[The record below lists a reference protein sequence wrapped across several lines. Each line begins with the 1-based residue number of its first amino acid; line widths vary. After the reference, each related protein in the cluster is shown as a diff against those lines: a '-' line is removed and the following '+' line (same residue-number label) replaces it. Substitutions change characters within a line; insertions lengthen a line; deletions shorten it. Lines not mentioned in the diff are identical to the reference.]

1 MSIPASQI
9 VRINPR
15 VIQAGGRDLVMNG
28 LFFTNNDLIPTSSI
42 AMSFATAEDVGAYF
56 GTTSDEYNVAQI
68 YFAGYNNSFKK
79 PRTILFAR
87 RVDQAIPAYVR
98 GGALVGSTATVLATL
113 KTITD
118 GSLSILIG
126 EDTYAVTGL
135 DFSAAT
141 SLSDIATIIQT
152 ALAADDP
159 TAAPTVAYSSL
170 TKAFTITSEQTG
182 ADALAG
188 YGSGTVATALNL
200 TQAGGAVL
208 SQGADAMDV
217 TANMTAIRE
226 VTENWATFTHL
237 YADASDEEMLALSD
251 WASSQGT
258 EYLYVC
264 WSTDA
269 QLLSQSDSTS
279 IAIQF
284 EAAQAGATTLV
295 YGDVTYAAFIM
306 GCAASIDWE
315 RVQGTI
321 NFAFKSQD
329 GLAATVEN
337 ATQAN
342 TLLGKTVNF
351 YGNYATRND
360 NFVWLY
366 NASMFGQYNFID
378 PFVNAIWLNNAM
390 QVACMNGFQ
399 NSPRVPYNED
409 GYAQVRAWLM
419 DPINRARKNGVID
432 SGVVLSEAQKTE
444 VIREAGLDI
453 TSNLENDG
461 FYLQVVDAGASVRTT
476 RNSPNINLW
485 YSYGGSINRLEI
497 ASTLLI

>member
-9 VRINPR
+9 VKINPR
-15 VIQAGGRDLVMNG
+15 VLQAGGRDLVMNG
-28 LFFTNNDLIPTSSI
+28 LFLTKNNLIPTSSI
-42 AMSFATAEDVGAYF
+42 AMSFATADDVGAFF
-56 GTTSDEYNVAQI
+56 GTASDEYKVANV

-79 PRTILFAR
+79 PRNVIFGR
-87 RVDQAIPAYVR
+87 RVDEAASAFIR
-98 GGALVGSTATVLATL
+98 GGALSGSTATLLDTFKAITAGTL
-113 KTITD
+113 T
-118 GSLSILIG
+118 LLIG
-126 EDTYAVTGL
+126 TDTIAATGI

-141 SLSDIATIIQT
+141 SLSDVASILTT
-152 ALAADDP
+152 ALNGGDDDP
-159 TAAPTVAYSSL
+159 TVTYSSL
-170 TKAFTITSEQTG
+170 TKAFTITSGSTG
-182 ADALAG
+182 ASALAG
-188 YGSGTVATALNL
+188 YATGTVAEPMKL
-200 TQAGGAVL
+200 TQASGAVL
-208 SQGADAMDV
+208 SQGSDALDV
-217 TANMTAIRE
+217 TANLAAVRA
-226 VTENWATFTHL
+226 VTENWATFTNL
-237 YADASDEEMLALSD
+237 YSASDAEMLNLSD

-264 WSTDA
+264 WSQDA

-279 IAIQF
+279 IAVQLKD
-284 EAAQAGATTLV
+284 AQAGATTLM

-329 GLAATVEN
+329 GIAANVEN
-337 ATQAN
+337 ATQAS
-342 TLLGKTVNF
+342 TLLAKRCNF

-366 NASMFGQYNFID
+366 NASMFGDYNFID

-390 QVACMNGFQ
+390 QVACMTGFE

-409 GYAQVRAWLM
+409 GYTQVRAWLM

-432 SGVVLSEAQKTE
+432 AGVVLSEAQKAE

-453 TSNLENDG
+453 TSNLENEG
-461 FYLQVVDAGASVRTT
+461 FYLQVTDAGAAVRVT
-476 RNSPNINLW
+476 RDSPNCNLW
-485 YSYGGSINRLEI
+485 YVSGGSINRLEI
-497 ASTLLI
+497 ASTLLL